1 MVVEINPL
9 AANRHDD
16 PVEKSRKQAH
26 IELMQCSASKYKS
39 FLDTVQLDLTGNRE
53 LKHFL
58 ANEKTQKNDLS
69 LRTFIACADAQE
81 RLFKELDR

>member
-1 MVVEINPL
+1 
-9 AANRHDD
+9 
-16 PVEKSRKQAH
+16 
-26 IELMQCSASKYKS
+26 MQCHATKYKS

-58 ANEKTQKNDLS
+58 ANEKKQKNDLS
-69 LRTFIACADAQE
+69 LRNFIACADAQE